1 MKPEIQERVKLIRS
15 VPFFASFAEKDLS
28 DIAVWSSRSAYK
40 KGEVIIREGTPGK
53 GLYILIEGRAEV
65 SVKKGGE
72 VRIIGTLRPRDVFGE
87 MSLIEER
94 PRTGNVTAVEE
105 TDCLYLDARIFLEK
119 VTSHP
124 EILIGL
130 LKTICLRL
138 RQTVEEL
145 RGF

>member
-1 MKPEIQERVKLIRS
+1 MKPEFQERVTLLQS
-15 VPFFASFAEKDLS
+15 VPFFAALSEKELS
-28 DIAVWSSRSAYK
+28 DIAVWSSRTSYK
-40 KGEVIIREGTPGK
+40 KGEVILREGTPGK
-53 GLYILIEGRAEV
+53 GLYVLITGRADV
-65 SVKKGGE
+65 SVKKEGAERVVGN
-72 VRIIGTLRPRDVFGE
+72 LRPGDVFGE

-94 PRTGNVTAVEE
+94 PRTGNVTAVDDAE
-105 TDCLYLDARIFLEK
+105 CLYLDSRIFLEK
-119 VTSHP
+119 MASHP